1 MATGKVNQF
10 VYGEGTFLEE
20 HIFVPDLQNTGNPV
34 DTGWPIGL
42 HHIISASTTQL
53 SEFNAF
59 QLSDG
64 PITTARLSQAM
75 PPGCTAALPRP
86 KLKGTNGSKTGK
98 SLERKTAISRAVRR

>member
-53 SEFNAF
+53 SVFNTF
-59 QLSDG
+59 QLFDG
-64 PITTARLSQAM
+64 PIATARLSQAM
-75 PPGCTAALPRP
+75 PPSLQ
-86 KLKGTNGSKTGK
+86 GSLATPQ
-98 SLERKTAISRAVRR
+98 T